1 MSIILPIVIAHHSIA
16 IILNVD
22 VNRYKFLV

>member
-16 IILNVD
+16 IILNID
-22 VNRYKFLV
+22 VNKYKFLA